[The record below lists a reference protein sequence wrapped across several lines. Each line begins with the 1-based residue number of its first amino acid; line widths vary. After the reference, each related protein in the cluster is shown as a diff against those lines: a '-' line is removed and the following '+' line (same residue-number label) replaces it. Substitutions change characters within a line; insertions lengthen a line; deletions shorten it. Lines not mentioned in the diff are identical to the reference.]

1 MTQFEESKYLQ
12 LSNFVDQKTV
22 DLLTE
27 RLFQHRDNKKSQSFK
42 GVDSQVEKADSF
54 YFNAS
59 LHDDMVAMFHQ
70 RAQVEVE
77 KIVGKKLIPSYVYA
91 RIYKKGSELEKH
103 KDRAETEYSL
113 TVNLNASSK
122 KAWPIYFK
130 EDGKQEVACDLNPGD
145 AVIYKGMELEH
156 WRNPLGKRWHAQ
168 MFLHYVD
175 ANGPYAGKA
184 LVEQARTDNPMPL
197 PETTN
202 YWLYSSEADSIP
214 DDICKYYIE
223 QFKTAKSEKASV
235 GLDSQGRVD
244 ENIRKVKHAN
254 LPTWTGITSYLVA
267 AAHDANFQ
275 NWNYAISK
283 CNQSEYLKYT
293 KTGKYETHTDY
304 SFVRNRQSPMVR
316 KLTALALLNDNF
328 KGGKFYLMDNS
339 GNKFYPEMKAG
350 SIIIFPSYLLH
361 GCEPITRG
369 TRHAVVAWMEGP
381 EFR

>member
-1 MTQFEESKYLQ
+1 MLNFEKNKYLQ
-12 LSNFVDQKTV
+12 LNNFVDQKTV

-27 RLFQHRDNKKSQSFK
+27 RLFQHRDNKKSASYQ
-42 GVDSQVEKADSF
+42 GVDDQVEKADSF
-54 YFNAS
+54 YFNQQ
-59 LHDDMVAMFHQ
+59 LHDDLVSMFHWKAKENLEQ
-70 RAQVEVE
+70 A
-77 KIVGKKLIPSYVYA
+77 IGKSLIPSYVYA
-91 RIYKKGSELEKH
+91 RIYKKGAELVRH
-103 KDRAETEYSL
+103 SDREETEYSV

-130 EDGKQEVACDLNPGD
+130 NGKKKTVECNLNAGD
-145 AVIYKGMELEH
+145 AVIYKGVELDH
-156 WRNPLGKRWHAQ
+156 WRNPLEKQWHAQ

-175 ANGPYAGKA
+175 ANGPYAEKA
-184 LVEQARTDNPMPL
+184 LVEQDRTNKSMLL

-202 YWLYSSEADSIP
+202 YWLYSNDNDSIP
-214 DDICKYYIE
+214 RDICKYYIE

-293 KTGKYETHTDY
+293 KSGKYETHTDY

>member
-1 MTQFEESKYLQ
+1 MSTFEEVKYLQ
-12 LSNFVDQKTV
+12 LNNFVDQKTV

-27 RLFQHRDNKKSQSFK
+27 RLFQHRDNKESQSFK
-42 GVDSQVEKADSF
+42 GVDDQVEKADSF

-59 LHDDMVAMFHQ
+59 LHDDMVSMFHQ

-77 KIVGKKLIPSYVYA
+77 KVVGKKLIPSYVYA

-103 KDRAETEYSL
+103 KDRDETEYSL

-122 KAWPIYFK
+122 KSWPIYFK
-130 EDGKQEVACDLNPGD
+130 EDNKQEIACNLNAGD

-175 ANGPYAGKA
+175 ANGPYAEKA
-184 LVEQARTDNPMPL
+184 LVEQARRINPMPL

-202 YWLYSSEADSIP
+202 YWLYSSEQDSIP
-214 DDICKYYIE
+214 KDICKYYIE
-223 QFKTAKSEKASV
+223 QFKTAKSEKAGV
-235 GLDSQGRVD
+235 GIDSQGRVD

-254 LPTWTGITSYLVA
+254 LPTWTGVTSYLVA

-275 NWNYAISK
+275 NWNYQITRCA
-283 CNQSEYLKYT
+283 QSEYLKYT

-304 SFVRNRQSPMVR
+304 SFVRNRQSPTVR
-316 KLTALALLNDNF
+316 KLTALAVLNDNF

-361 GCEPITRG
+361 GCEPIIRG

>member
-1 MTQFEESKYLQ
+1 MLNFEKNKYLQ
-12 LSNFVDQKTV
+12 LNNFVDQKTV

-27 RLFQHRDNKKSQSFK
+27 RLFQHRDNKKSASYQ
-42 GVDSQVEKADSF
+42 GVDDQVEKADSF
-54 YFNAS
+54 YFNQQ
-59 LHDDMVAMFHQ
+59 LHDDLVSMFHWKAKENLEQ
-70 RAQVEVE
+70 A
-77 KIVGKKLIPSYVYA
+77 IGKSLIPSYVYA
-91 RIYKKGSELEKH
+91 RIYKKGAELVRH
-103 KDRAETEYSL
+103 SDREETEYSV

-130 EDGKQEVACDLNPGD
+130 NGKKKTVECNLNAGD
-145 AVIYKGMELEH
+145 AVIYKGVELDH
-156 WRNPLGKRWHAQ
+156 WRNPLDKQWHAQ

-175 ANGPYAGKA
+175 ANGPYAEKA
-184 LVEQARTDNPMPL
+184 LVEQDRTNKSMLL

-202 YWLYSSEADSIP
+202 YWLYSNDNDSIP
-214 DDICKYYIE
+214 RDICKYYIE

-304 SFVRNRQSPMVR
+304 SFVRNRQLPMVR
-316 KLTALALLNDNF
+316 KLTALAVLNDNF
-328 KGGKFYLMDNS
+328 KGGKFYLVDNS
-339 GNKFYPEMKAG
+339 GNRFYPEMKAG
-350 SIIIFPSYLLH
+350 SIIVFPSYLLH
-361 GCEPITRG
+361 GCEPVTRG

-381 EFR
+381 EFK